1 MQADREL
8 AATQLLMS
16 HLCHELVSPVG
27 AINNGIEMLE
37 DFGGNALEPEA
48 VGLIAESGKAAA
60 AKLRFYRLAYGRAGQ
75 AADLGLRQCAMAS
88 AELFGTD
95 PRVALDWQAAD
106 EVRLVSGGSQLM
118 LNLVVLAAGG
128 LPRGGRLV
136 VTVDAPGDTRGSRAA
151 VRLAAA
157 GVGAKL
163 AAGVLAV
170 IEGRDHPLD
179 HANIHAWYCA
189 RLAAILG
196 TAVRVALG
204 PDEVRLD
211 VEIGRLVD

>member
-1 MQADREL
+1 MQADRDL

-37 DFGGNALEPEA
+37 DFGGNELEPEA

-75 AADLGLRQCAMAS
+75 AADLGLRQCAAAS
-88 AELFGTD
+88 ADLLATD
-95 PRVALDWQAAD
+95 NRVTLDWQIGEA
-106 EVRLVSGGSQLM
+106 VRLVPVGPQLM

-136 VTVDAPGDTRGSRAA
+136 VTAEGAEGRPKAT
-151 VRLAAA
+151 VRLVAS

-163 AAGVLAV
+163 SEGILGV
-170 IEGRDHPLD
+170 IEGRDQALD
-179 HANIHAWYCA
+179 HGNIHAWYCT
-189 RLAAILG
+189 RLATALG
-196 TAVRVALG
+196 TTVRVAMG
-204 PDEVRLD
+204 ADEVRLEL
-211 VEIGRLVD
+211 EIGRLVD

>member
-1 MQADREL
+1 VWEF
-8 AATQLLMS
+8 AAVYGVLL
-16 HLCHELVSPVG
+16 P
-27 AINNGIEMLE
+27 
-37 DFGGNALEPEA
+37 
-48 VGLIAESGKAAA
+48 
-60 AKLRFYRLAYGRAGQ
+60 
-75 AADLGLRQCAMAS
+75 LGLAVTGPVMAS
-88 AELFGTD
+88 GVVARWFSARRGT
-95 PRVALDWQAAD
+95 ALSLLGSASMTGMSL
-106 EVRLVSGGSQLM
+106 LVPL
-118 LNLVVLAAGG
+118 LTWLI
-128 LPRGGRLV
+128 
-136 VTVDAPGDTRGSRAA
+136 VTTGWRMTYA
-151 VRLAAA
+151 LI
-157 GVGAKL
+157 